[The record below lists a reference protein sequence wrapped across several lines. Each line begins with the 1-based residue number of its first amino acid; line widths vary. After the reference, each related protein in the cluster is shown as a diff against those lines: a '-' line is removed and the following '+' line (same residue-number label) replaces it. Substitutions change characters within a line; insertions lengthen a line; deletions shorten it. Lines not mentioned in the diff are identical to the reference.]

1 MGITYKDV
9 GVDVVK
15 IGKTHNR
22 IASILRSTYNDNVI
36 SGYGH
41 YSGLIS
47 ISDDTALAVHTD
59 GVGTKT
65 LIASLAERYNTIGV
79 DCIAMNVNDI
89 ICVGAKPI
97 AFVDYLAVS
106 RLDEDMIEE
115 IMDGLA
121 SGAKEAEVPIVG
133 GETAVIP
140 DMFADRLS
148 DVKAKKGRGGR
159 GRVMQDGLPIDNVF
173 DLSGT
178 VIGIAKKDEL
188 ILGESIAIGDVI
200 VGIESNGLH
209 ANGYTLV
216 RHVLLSKYTLEDT
229 PEGLSSK
236 LKDELLRPTRI
247 YVKPT
252 LELIEHADV
261 HGIAHV
267 TGGAYR
273 KLTRLKDDVRFTIE
287 HDVEQEIFNV
297 IKRHARIDDREMY
310 STFNMGIGLCVIVAK
325 GDEDYTISTYNRYG
339 MNAKVIGRIDEG
351 RGVYINGIRI
361 TT

>member
-1 MGITYKDV
+1 
-9 GVDVVK
+9 
-15 IGKTHNR
+15 
-22 IASILRSTYNDNVI
+22 
-36 SGYGH
+36 
-41 YSGLIS
+41 
-47 ISDDTALAVHTD
+47 
-59 GVGTKT
+59 
-65 LIASLAERYNTIGV
+65 
-79 DCIAMNVNDI
+79 
-89 ICVGAKPI
+89 
-97 AFVDYLAVS
+97 VDYLAVS

-140 DMFADRLS
+140 DMLADRLS